1 MTSKPSGPPSHPSD
15 QKRSTAPWPIPEPAD
30 VIHYAYLWSHEADEG
45 RDEARKDRPVVIVVA
60 TIRAD
65 DRVELLVAPITHS
78 PPSPGQGM
86 LIPSAVKRRLG
97 LDGDPSWIITTEMN
111 RFIWPGPDVRV
122 AKETDTPLYGAIPA
136 SLYDKI
142 REEILRNAGSGK
154 VRMPTRTE

>member
-1 MTSKPSGPPSHPSD
+1 
-15 QKRSTAPWPIPEPAD
+15 
-30 VIHYAYLWSHEADEG
+30 
-45 RDEARKDRPVVIVVA
+45 
-60 TIRAD
+60 
-65 DRVELLVAPITHS
+65 
-78 PPSPGQGM
+78 M

-122 AKETDTPLYGAIPA
+122 AKESDTPFYGAIPA